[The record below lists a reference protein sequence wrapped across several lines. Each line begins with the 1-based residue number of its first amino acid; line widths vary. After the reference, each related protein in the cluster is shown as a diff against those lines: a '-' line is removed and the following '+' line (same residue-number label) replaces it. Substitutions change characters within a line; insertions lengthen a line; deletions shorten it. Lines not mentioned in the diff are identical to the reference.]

1 MNIVLIRGQ
10 LVKNT
15 SGMKM
20 LLLASKQTC
29 LFDNQVRK
37 NLTLFSFENW
47 KQIQTDKQ
55 SGSLFPFLDQ
65 FWADSETITCERRT
79 SWRTIPGAPCP
90 VDSPRIVGAVG
101 RAAPESF
108 VQSWFSFWLYKFH
121 YPASTPLRRELVE
134 RTKTNRCQEENEHGK
149 S

>member
-20 LLLASKQTC
+20 LLLASKQSC

-47 KQIQTDKQ
+47 QQHFLSLISSEQIQK
-55 SGSLFPFLDQ
+55 L
-65 FWADSETITCERRT
+65 
-79 SWRTIPGAPCP
+79 
-90 VDSPRIVGAVG
+90 
-101 RAAPESF
+101 
-108 VQSWFSFWLYKFH
+108 
-121 YPASTPLRRELVE
+121 
-134 RTKTNRCQEENEHGK
+134 
-149 S
+149 

>member
-1 MNIVLIRGQ
+1 MNIVLIHGQ
-10 LVKNT
+10 LLKNT

-29 LFDNQVRK
+29 LFDNQVWK

-65 FWADSETITCERRT
+65 F
-79 SWRTIPGAPCP
+79 
-90 VDSPRIVGAVG
+90 
-101 RAAPESF
+101 
-108 VQSWFSFWLYKFH
+108 
-121 YPASTPLRRELVE
+121 
-134 RTKTNRCQEENEHGK
+134 
-149 S
+149 